1 MARKE
6 ASNEM
11 SLEKRQEI
19 FLVVANAQESGKSI
33 ADAREQTAKQFD
45 VPEATVKLIE
55 AEGAD
60 NDWPPLA

>member
-6 ASNEM
+6 ASGEM

-19 FLVVANAQESGKSI
+19 FMVVANAQESGKSI
-33 ADAREQTAKQFD
+33 ADAREATAKQFD

-55 AEGAD
+55 NEGAD